1 MADKRLVSSLVA
13 EIAEFDI
20 EFVTKWRVGVFS
32 SCGLGCAGFHERGSE
47 HGCAGFHDDR
57 GLVSSKGSESTN
69 DFCTV
74 LLSMNDVDDAPSIS
88 FVLSAAG
95 PHLNDPRELMHPM
108 IIPSAIYPSLLATNG
123 TETRLEMIH
132 GDGVVVDGED
142 PSSEDISDA
151 DGGTPFSTVSINEL
165 GID

>member
-32 SCGLGCAGFHERGSE
+32 SCGL
-47 HGCAGFHDDR
+47 GCAGFHDDR

-142 PSSEDISDA
+142 PSEDI

>member
-47 HGCAGFHDDR
+47 HGSAGFHDDR

-142 PSSEDISDA
+142 PSEDI

>member
-32 SCGLGCAGFHERGSE
+32 SCGL
-47 HGCAGFHDDR
+47 GCAGFHDDR

-108 IIPSAIYPSLLATNG
+108 IIPSAIYPSFLATNG

-132 GDGVVVDGED
+132 GDGVVVDGAD
-142 PSSEDISDA
+142 PSEDI
-151 DGGTPFSTVSINEL
+151 DGGTPYSTVSINEL

>member
-32 SCGLGCAGFHERGSE
+32 SCGLGCAAFHERGSE

-57 GLVSSKGSESTN
+57 GLVCSKGSESTN

-142 PSSEDISDA
+142 PSEDI

>member
-20 EFVTKWRVGVFS
+20 EFVTKLRVGVFS
-32 SCGLGCAGFHERGSE
+32 SCGL
-47 HGCAGFHDDR
+47 GCAGFHDDR

-132 GDGVVVDGED
+132 GDGVVVDVED
-142 PSSEDISDA
+142 PSEDI

>member
-32 SCGLGCAGFHERGSE
+32 SCGLGCAG
-47 HGCAGFHDDR
+47 GCAGFHDDR
-57 GLVSSKGSESTN
+57 GLVCSKGSESTN

-108 IIPSAIYPSLLATNG
+108 IIPSAIYPSFLATNG